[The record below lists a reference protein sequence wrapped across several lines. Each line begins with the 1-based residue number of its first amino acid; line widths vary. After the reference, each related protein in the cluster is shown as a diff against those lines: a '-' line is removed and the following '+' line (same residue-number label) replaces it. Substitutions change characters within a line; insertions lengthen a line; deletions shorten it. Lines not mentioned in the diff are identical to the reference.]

1 MTKTMGFGGR
11 ESATI
16 CQMAYVVKDI
26 DEAIAWWIEKM
37 GVGPW
42 FVLDSF
48 GGEGHV
54 FRGAPCTSYVKIAM
68 SFAGSMN
75 IELLQCARRRAL
87 GLQGDGRQGRL
98 WLPPFRP
105 RHRRRDDRGRKSKR
119 RIAKGE
125 VLAHRAP
132 GADRRQRSPISR
144 AGEEARPGFVEL
156 IPATD
161 GMDAGFT
168 TFWEQTS
175 ELGRQGLRIRS
186 VRL

>member
-1 MTKTMGFGGR
+1 MARTMGFGGR
-11 ESATI
+11 SGEI

-54 FRGAPCTSYVKIAM
+54 FRGQPCTSYVKIAM

-75 IELLQCARRRAL
+75 IELLQCL
-87 GLQGDGRQGRL
+87 DDEPSVYKETVDKVGYGFHHFGLAIDGDEIE
-98 WLPPFRP
+98 
-105 RHRRRDDRGRKSKR
+105 DEVKR
-119 RIAKGE
+119 RVAKGE

-132 GADRRQRSPISR
+132 VPTGGSVAYFEGGAMKDGSV
-144 AGEEARPGFVEL
+144 APGFVEL

-168 TFWEQTS
+168 AFWEQTRNWD
-175 ELGRQGLRIRS
+175 GKDPIRPFG
-186 VRL
+186 